1 MVFENR
7 LKPYKITTNNVKSL
21 GVVVMSL
28 GFPVKEVE
36 RGNLSFRYISEAIGL
51 QKPLCCQPYW
61 F

>member
-7 LKPYKITTNNVKSL
+7 LKPYKITTNYVKSL

-28 GFPVKEVE
+28 GFSVKEVE

-51 QKPLCCQPYW
+51 PKP
-61 F
+61 